1 MSNKTRATG
10 SADAVDGQNTDAPVN
25 NAPVNNAPVNGP
37 PVNGPN
43 DSDVSYRLDDQ
54 DRIVEVNSNWDR
66 IARENDGE
74 AVVADRILGTKLYA
88 HVTDEPSRMYVWT
101 MLDSVRKLFRP
112 SVKLYR
118 CDSPDLKR
126 HMEMTIL
133 PESGGGLL
141 VKHRLI
147 RIEKMPLRV
156 RFISQAGG
164 HPPLVLRCTMCVKL
178 KIEGVWLAPDAT
190 VLAGVSQ
197 SDGASRV
204 AYSICEDCR
213 DAARRPPMER

>member
-1 MSNKTRATG
+1 MSTKKNDPGNAL
-10 SADAVDGQNTDAPVN
+10 ADD
-25 NAPVNNAPVNGP
+25 
-37 PVNGPN
+37 
-43 DSDVSYRLDDQ
+43 DVSYRLDDQ

-101 MLDSVRKLFRP
+101 MLDSVRKLHRP

-126 HMEMTIL
+126 HMQMTIL

-141 VKHRLI
+141 VQHRLI
-147 RIEKMPLRV
+147 RTEKAPLRI
-156 RFISQAGG
+156 RYICQPGARPS
-164 HPPLVLRCTMCVKL
+164 LVLRCTMCVKL
-178 KIEGVWLAPDAT
+178 KIEGAWITSDAT
-190 VLAGVSQ
+190 ILAGIGQ
-197 SDGASRV
+197 RDGSVRV

-213 DAARRPPMER
+213 DAARRPPMDR